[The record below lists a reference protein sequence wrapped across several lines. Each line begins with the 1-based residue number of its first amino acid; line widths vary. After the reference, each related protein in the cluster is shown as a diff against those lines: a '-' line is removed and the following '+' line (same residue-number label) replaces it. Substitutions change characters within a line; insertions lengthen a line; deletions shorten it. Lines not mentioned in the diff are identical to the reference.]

1 MKFYING
8 TKFDSCCARF
18 TEILRDMDQ
27 FAEDIDS
34 FNSALK
40 FQLSNRD
47 LISKRLLRASE
58 QINKEKTGIKALEK
72 GLNTILSEY
81 IRTEKIVAQMADAK
95 SDLPQRGQGKSEHS
109 LSDSFADV
117 LGVIPEEEIKRIFPP
132 SIAGLISGFSL
143 TGFIPIIPEAWV
155 REIVSKIQDIL
166 YECYVDGF
174 QDEDTR
180 KLIEE
185 NREYGEHMKK
195 AYDKA
200 DGKAKEILNK
210 YNKDVKIAEMKNGNG
225 NSYKASDGSFHL
237 NAKDALN
244 DPRTAEKVF
253 YHEYGHYI
261 VDQNKWV
268 YYDANGNAHES
279 ASFKKFHQT
288 LDREAKA
295 YIADVEKRAWEELNA
310 KYRGKLTEEQLRS
323 KVAEK
328 TVEIMKR
335 DLGNSPSYKTNG
347 VSDII
352 HAASDRKYNLGYG
365 HFKEENGVSY
375 WDLNWTRQGNEGFA
389 QFFTADV
396 NHNSVEM
403 EFMKKHFP
411 DAYKEYEN
419 LLDEALG

>member
-8 TKFDSCCARF
+8 TKFDSCCARI

-40 FQLSNRD
+40 FQVSNREQ
-47 LISKRLLRASE
+47 ISKRLLRASE
-58 QINKEKTGIKALEK
+58 RINKEKTGIKALEK

-81 IRTEKIVAQMADAK
+81 IRTEMIVAQMAGTK
-95 SDLPQRGQGKSEHS
+95 SDLPQRGQGKSEQS

-117 LGVIPEEEIKRIFPP
+117 LGVIPEEEINRIFSP
-132 SIAGLISGFSL
+132 SIAGLISGFAL
-143 TGFIPIIPEAWV
+143 TGFIPIMPEAWV

-166 YECYVDGF
+166 FECYVNDF

-195 AYDKA
+195 AYDEA
-200 DGKAKEILNK
+200 DGKAKEILKK
-210 YNKDVKIAEMKNGNG
+210 YNKDLKIADMKNGNG
-225 NSYKASDGSFHL
+225 NFYRRSDGAFHL
-237 NAKDALN
+237 DAEGGLQ

-261 VDQNKWV
+261 VHKNNWI
-268 YYDANGNAHES
+268 YYDEKGYPHES
-279 ASFKKFHQT
+279 ISFQRFHQA
-288 LDREAKA
+288 LDRNAKA
-295 YIADVEKRAWEELNA
+295 YIADAEKRAMQELKA
-310 KYRGKLTEEQLRS
+310 KYGEKLTEQQLKSMVS
-323 KVAEK
+323 KKAR
-328 TVEIMKR
+328 EIMKK
-335 DLGNSPSYKTNG
+335 DLGNSPAYKING
-347 VSDII
+347 ISDIL
-352 HAASDRKYNLGYG
+352 HAASGRKYDLGYG
-365 HFKEENGVSY
+365 HFKENY
-375 WDLNWTRQGNEGFA
+375 WESNWTKQGNEGFA

-396 NHNSVEM
+396 NHNGVEI
-403 EFMKKHFP
+403 EFMKKYFP
-411 DAYKEYEN
+411 DAYKEYQN